1 MDLLSTA
8 AKSYITMD
16 LFDKLQ
22 QLLDFLNIPGPV
34 SKYLPAKDSIPLRH
48 IGVLDLHV
56 EAAARRAVNLIL
68 DSSIHTNGAS
78 FLWVRLGQGVHG
90 QKVRSH
96 YEVIVYALSGGRLS
110 KWPKGSSAEFD
121 ADCDVQAVRLPA
133 GTSSA
138 GGSVPV
144 YYVGEMLQAAKYGI
158 DVKVEKALSE
168 RINTILHRT
177 IEQVPVNGKTGAL
190 KTQIIKVT
198 CSLRSGQSADVH
210 VFWW

>member
-78 FLWVRLGQGVHG
+78 FLCVRLG

-96 YEVIVYALSGGRLS
+96 YEVIVYALSGVSLS
-110 KWPKGSSAEFD
+110 SWPKGSSAEFY
-121 ADCDVQAVRLPA
+121 AGYDVQAVCLPA

-144 YYVGEMLQAAKYGI
+144 VEMLYAGKYGT

-177 IEQVPVNGKTGAL
+177 IKQVPINGKTGAL
-190 KTQIIKVT
+190 KTQIIQAKFN
-198 CSLRSGQSADVH
+198 SLSRSAMSADVQ